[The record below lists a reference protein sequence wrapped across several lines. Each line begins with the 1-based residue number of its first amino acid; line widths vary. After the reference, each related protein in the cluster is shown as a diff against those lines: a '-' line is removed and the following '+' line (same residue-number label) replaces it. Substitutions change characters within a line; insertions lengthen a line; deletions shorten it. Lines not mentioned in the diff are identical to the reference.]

1 MKTKGLFL
9 PTEKATAN
17 ELINFKDN
25 VEKFS
30 YEYLVVY
37 SLANKFQIIDSE
49 LMRKSYKYLVKRHPN
64 MKAYYDINEN
74 GAIERFYSIKEEVDV
89 NVYFDNINCTS
100 DSELLKDYIKSIRKI
115 DSLHRIAN
123 QNYYFV
129 KTIDN
134 YVIISYSHHAFKDA
148 YIDNVLL
155 EEMFSIYHEL
165 KKDPQATYEK
175 STIHL
180 PQIYEYSKVLTN
192 FYESNQ
198 KKLYDLVQYL
208 KNKYLHYELFKEY
221 LISPLNKNT
230 ELCKAEKIRIVLNQ
244 TQDTTCEMKLK
255 DIKTNQLILTL
266 SQIALHKV
274 FQIKGII
281 PLWKLNGSR
290 PNIAKGVLCSY
301 IKDQVFI
308 QPLIE
313 NNTLLRQYEQN
324 YNNQKENLIKFNDC
338 DYSQALE
345 ILTDTLGF
353 DCFPK
358 VCFNNYQFNTN
369 IKNVIASKLLTDEY
383 DVVNSNM
390 NIYFDF
396 SLDLLTKVYSLTI
409 FYKKHLFDHD
419 TISQIIDFIYLG
431 YKHIDKIIDLKI
443 QDIGLNYLKNLEK
456 TGDFKKQLNAK
467 F

>member
-208 KNKYLHYELFKEY
+208 KIF
-221 LISPLNKNT
+221 
-230 ELCKAEKIRIVLNQ
+230 
-244 TQDTTCEMKLK
+244 
-255 DIKTNQLILTL
+255 
-266 SQIALHKV
+266 
-274 FQIKGII
+274 
-281 PLWKLNGSR
+281 
-290 PNIAKGVLCSY
+290 
-301 IKDQVFI
+301 
-308 QPLIE
+308 
-313 NNTLLRQYEQN
+313 
-324 YNNQKENLIKFNDC
+324 
-338 DYSQALE
+338 LE
-345 ILTDTLGF
+345 
-353 DCFPK
+353 
-358 VCFNNYQFNTN
+358 
-369 IKNVIASKLLTDEY
+369 
-383 DVVNSNM
+383 
-390 NIYFDF
+390 
-396 SLDLLTKVYSLTI
+396 
-409 FYKKHLFDHD
+409 
-419 TISQIIDFIYLG
+419 
-431 YKHIDKIIDLKI
+431 
-443 QDIGLNYLKNLEK
+443 
-456 TGDFKKQLNAK
+456 
-467 F
+467 